1 MEPVSRL
8 DVRRS
13 GRDESDRIWVVYG
26 HLATWQQ
33 HNTVF
38 EKRYELTS
46 PYAALFDFVQRTR
59 DVSWLAVVFDRV
71 TFEGTEDVVVGF
83 VVTRGVRH
91 SCTSI

>member
-13 GRDESDRIWVVYG
+13 GRDESDSIWVVYG

-59 DVSWLAVVFDRV
+59 DVRGVAIILDRIIV
-71 TFEGTEDVVVGF
+71 DSSEDVVIGLGGLS
-83 VVTRGVRH
+83 RRIAHG
-91 SCTSI
+91 